1 MKEQWQES
9 QSTSQQN
16 NANKRKLFLVV
27 KYFLQKEK
35 SPRIMCTEKLPFKSK
50 RIKKPSSD
58 KTHPVSKGGNF
69 KAECPMPRGNQPKQ
83 NQTNSMVSLVGFVFS
98 GLFVLFCLFFF
109 SLIGG
114 FFVCFNFFLS
124 FSFLERERER
134 EPTWGGEWEGRWE
147 DLRGAGERET

>member
-109 SLIGG
+109 PLLVVFLFVLI
-114 FFVCFNFFLS
+114 FFFFYLFTLYS
-124 FSFLERERER
+124 
-134 EPTWGGEWEGRWE
+134 TH
-147 DLRGAGERET
+147 